1 MVSDECFKTMYLPAY
16 DNVVGRYPENF
27 NEIMLSVRILN
38 NLGIEE
44 PKIGM
49 ELPVHIVLYDW
60 LRNGTENI
68 DMTFQLSGYYTDYVE
83 DIEKLPKA
91 FFLEELLEQ
100 QNLLIINEGAAIT
113 IRSRVGNC
121 IFALFGIVLIIL
133 SMNLFIYNIFSISV
147 SKEKQEYGLLKVI
160 GAEPKQIREIFL
172 FSALKILLSGC
183 ILGILFGSLAVKL
196 ILPPLLEKNV
206 SCGKWKYKL

>member
-1 MVSDECFKTMYLPAY
+1 MNSAQIEKQINSD
-16 DNVVGRYPENF
+16 
-27 NEIMLSVRILN
+27 
-38 NLGIEE
+38 
-44 PKIGM
+44 
-49 ELPVHIVLYDW
+49 IVL
-60 LRNGTENI
+60 
-68 DMTFQLSGYYTDYVE
+68 E
-83 DIEKLPKA
+83 DN
-91 FFLEELLEQ
+91 

-113 IRSRVGNC
+113 IRSMVGNC